1 METIFVN
8 KETKEA
14 LIKVYDLYT
23 KDDIKLNK
31 EFLPKEFVDLLKA
44 IRTYEIFKLKGID
57 ELPLGAVATSLYEWN
72 LKMSEDG
79 DFGVDE
85 FYSEQEIFIKKLIG
99 DSLSEEYLNKFLNYL
114 QQLNTGEFWD

>member
-57 ELPLGAVATSLYEWN
+57 ELPLGAVAT
-72 LKMSEDG
+72 
-79 DFGVDE
+79 
-85 FYSEQEIFIKKLIG
+85 
-99 DSLSEEYLNKFLNYL
+99 
-114 QQLNTGEFWD
+114 

>member
-99 DSLSEEYLNKFLNYL
+99 DSLSEEYLNEFLNYL
-114 QQLNTGEFWD
+114 QQLTTGEFWD

>member
-23 KDDIKLNK
+23 KNDIKLNK
-31 EFLPKEFVDLLKA
+31 EFLSKEFVNLMKA
-44 IRTYEIFKLKGID
+44 TKAYEIFKLKGID
-57 ELPLGAVATSLYEWN
+57 ELHLGSVATSLYEWN
-72 LKMSEDG
+72 RMTADHDGHYIG
-79 DFGVDE
+79 DF
-85 FYSEQEIFIKKLIG
+85 YPEQEEFIKELIG

-114 QQLNTGEFWD
+114 QQLTTGEFWD

>member
-8 KETKEA
+8 KDTKEA

-114 QQLNTGEFWD
+114 QQLTTGEFWD

>member
-23 KDDIKLNK
+23 KDDLKNNE

-85 FYSEQEIFIKKLIG
+85 FYPEQEKFIKELIG
-99 DSLSEEYLNKFLNYL
+99 DSLSEEHLNEFLNYL
-114 QQLNTGEFWD
+114 QQLTTGEFWD

>member
-8 KETKEA
+8 NETKEA

-99 DSLSEEYLNKFLNYL
+99 DSLSEEYLNEFLNYL
-114 QQLNTGEFWD
+114 QQLTTGEFWD

>member
-1 METIFVN
+1 M
-8 KETKEA
+8 
-14 LIKVYDLYT
+14 
-23 KDDIKLNK
+23 
-31 EFLPKEFVDLLKA
+31 EFVDLLKA

-99 DSLSEEYLNKFLNYL
+99 DSLSEEYLNEFLNYL
-114 QQLNTGEFWD
+114 QQLTTGEFWD